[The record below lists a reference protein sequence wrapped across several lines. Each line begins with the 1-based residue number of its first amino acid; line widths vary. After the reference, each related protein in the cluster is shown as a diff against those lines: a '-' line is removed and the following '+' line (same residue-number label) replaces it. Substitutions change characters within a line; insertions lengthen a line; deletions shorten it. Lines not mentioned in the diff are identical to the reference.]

1 MSLGSYLPPW
11 LWAVGPGGL
20 AYWQWLALP
29 VVVVVAWL
37 SGLLLERLSRVVL
50 HLVTGRDDHP
60 IGTLAA
66 GPLRW
71 LWALASA
78 YFMLDPLGLPPR
90 ADHVETVILRIG
102 TFVAFFWILLRL
114 VSLAGER
121 VQASPWTTTHPGLRS
136 LVPLGVRIGRIAVAA
151 IAIIAVLAELGYAVT
166 SLLAGLGIGGLAV
179 ALAGQKTVEN
189 LFGAFAIGVDQP
201 FVIGDTVRVDGIEG
215 VVEAIGLRSTR
226 IRTADRSVISL
237 PNGKLAEMR
246 IESLSAR
253 DRLRMSCV
261 LTLAHGTSAKQ
272 LRGLLIAIEAVLRAS
287 PKTRQEDVVVA
298 LRELRE
304 HGLEVEV
311 MTSFATIDWAELRSL
326 REQALMG
333 ILDAVEQ
340 AGVTLA
346 FPTRTVHLEQA
357 REKQPVADSRRS
369 FP

>member
-1 MSLGSYLPPW
+1 MALGSYVPPW
-11 LWAVGPGGL
+11 LWAAGPGGL

-29 VVVVVAWL
+29 LVVVVAWL
-37 SGLLLERLSRVVL
+37 SGLLLERLSRVVF

-60 IGTLAA
+60 IGALAS

-71 LWALASA
+71 LWAMAAA
-78 YFMLDPLGLPPR
+78 YFMLDPLELPAR
-90 ADHVETVILRIG
+90 AEHVETVTLRIAA
-102 TFVAFFWILLRL
+102 FVAFFWILLRL

-151 IAIIAVLAELGYAVT
+151 IAVVAVLAELGYAVT

-201 FVIGDTVRVDGIEG
+201 FVVGDTVRVDGVEG

-226 IRTADRSVISL
+226 IRTGDRTVVSL

-253 DRLRMSCV
+253 DRLRVACV
-261 LTLAHGTSAKQ
+261 LTLAHGTTAAQ
-272 LRGLLIAIEAVLRAS
+272 LRELLTAMEGVLRAS
-287 PKTRQEDVVVA
+287 PRTRQEDVVVA

-311 MTSFATIDWAELRSL
+311 MTSFTTTDFAELRSL

-333 ILDAVEQ
+333 ILTAVERS
-340 AGVTLA
+340 GVTLA
-346 FPTRTVHLEQA
+346 FPTRTVHVTDT
-357 REKQPVADSRRS
+357 RPSVADSRRS
-369 FP
+369 LP